1 MYNSIYLMDSIE
13 SGLCIQSQQQLVY
26 DIKTTEA
33 ARWTHVY
40 ETGLFPNNLRL
51 WDLQQQSLQKC
62 QT

>member
-1 MYNSIYLMDSIE
+1 MDFIE
-13 SGLCIQSQQQLVY
+13 SGLSIQSQQQLAY

-51 WDLQQQSLQKC
+51 WDLQQQSLLKC